1 LTSIELANEVGLKKV
16 FQIILT
22 ERSLIK
28 QKTEYSYCFK
38 SKRIKVINV
47 NGQNVVPEIYDVK
60 RKIKA
65 FEIIAEENGYTVFTY
80 CKYWYW
86 RF

>member
-1 LTSIELANEVGLKKV
+1 LK
-16 FQIILT
+16 

-28 QKTEYSYCFK
+28 QKTEYHTALRAKESA
-38 SKRIKVINV
+38 VINV

-65 FEIIAEENGYTVFTY
+65 FEIIAERKRIY
-80 CKYWYW
+80 CPYIL
-86 RF
+86 